1 MRAVNIFNE
10 LPRQLR
16 DIDGTQY
23 TKFKKEARNYFLK
36 VSQERILND
45 FIFFNEF

>member
-1 MRAVNIFNE
+1 MHAVNIFNE

-36 VSQERILND
+36 VSPEK
-45 FIFFNEF
+45 IFN

>member
-1 MRAVNIFNE
+1 MRAVNICNE

-23 TKFKKEARNYFLK
+23 TKFKKETRNYFLK
-36 VSQERILND
+36 VSQERI
-45 FIFFNEF
+45 FN